1 MNPYRIKSPLA
12 LSLVILGLLVVSSS
26 ASASAFSGTVK
37 VGASTSLT
45 GAIASLGQSGK
56 NGLELAIADLNANGG
71 LLGKKVELVSTD
83 DQMTPATGVTNVRNF
98 ILEDGVKAIFGPVS
112 SAIAAAEEGVA
123 GQYHVPIFF
132 FTSNDVDLT
141 TKHFNKYAF
150 QVVPNTYME
159 PHAVAAYMAKKG
171 WKTYMTISPNYSF
184 GRSTVNQFLAGMK
197 RYHADIKVLGQQ
209 WPKLGEGD
217 FTNYISTQLSKR
229 PEVVFA
235 GIYGGDLL
243 TFTKQAKGFNFFQKE
258 HFYAGYTLG
267 VLKSLG
273 ADAPAGAISSSRAP
287 FYAIHTPGMKQ
298 FTENFHK
305 KYGDWPSAWAVMG
318 YTAVQTWSQGV
329 KKANTFDADKVSAA
343 LSGATVKTIR
353 GPIHLR
359 ACDHQGNV
367 REYVGPLSDKVDPK
381 YGFRVMTDIYAP
393 DPKKIM
399 MTCSQAKAMQ
409 PH

>member
-1 MNPYRIKSPLA
+1 MISYRVKTLLKVTLIMSGLLA
-12 LSLVILGLLVVSSS
+12 LCNVAG
-26 ASASAFSGTVK
+26 AADFSGTVK
-37 VGASTSLT
+37 VGVSTSLT
-45 GAIASLGQSGK
+45 GSIASLGQSGK
-56 NGLELAIADLNANGG
+56 NGLELAIDDINANGG
-71 LLGKKVELVSTD
+71 LLGKKIELVSTD

-98 ILEDGVKAIFGPVS
+98 IMEDGVKAIFGPVS

-123 GQYHVPIFF
+123 GQYHIPIFF

-184 GRSTVNQFLAGMK
+184 GRSTVDQFLAGMK
-197 RYHADIKVLGQQ
+197 RYNADIKVIGQQ
-209 WPKLGEGD
+209 WPKLGESD
-217 FTNYISTQLSKR
+217 FTNYISTELSNR
-229 PEVVFA
+229 PDVVFA

-243 TFTKQAKGFNFFQKE
+243 TFTKQANGFNFFQKE

-287 FYAIHTPGMKQ
+287 FYAIHTPGMKE

-329 KKANTFDADKVSAA
+329 KKANSFDGGKVSAA

-353 GPIHLR
+353 GPIDLR

-367 REYVGPLSDKVDPK
+367 REYVGPLSKKIDPK
-381 YGFRVMTDIYAP
+381 YGFRIMTDIYAP
-393 DPKKIM
+393 NPKKIM
-399 MTCSQAKAMQ
+399 MTCKQAKALQ